1 MSKIGYTP
9 QAKHCEREQFKMTN
23 KNKFKKRNEL
33 NKSKIKQQMKLVK
46 IRVVY
51 SDLSGSV

>member
-33 NKSKIKQQMKLVK
+33 NKSKIK
-46 IRVVY
+46 
-51 SDLSGSV
+51 